1 MIDFLN
7 SLVNLSRRWKDTP
20 DIASPPVVNSTPA
33 NQKLP
38 RVSLQSC
45 GQADTLHGLGH
56 SDQHSM
62 ALNRLVVIDLLV
74 EKIAGELLAHPSNKT
89 AVVLEIVA
97 HARDL
102 TYRQAMD
109 LALNPSNEQIEIL
122 LTNEQQ
128 QRVWRGGL

>member
-1 MIDFLN
+1 MINFLN
-7 SLVNLSRRWKDTP
+7 GLVNLSRRWKDTP
-20 DIASPPVVNSTPA
+20 DIASPPVVNSTPV

-38 RVSLQSC
+38 RVSLQPL
-45 GQADTLHGLGH
+45 ADNPLQELGH
-56 SDQHSM
+56 LDQHSM
-62 ALNRLVVIDLLV
+62 ALTRLVAIDLLV

-128 QRVWRGGL
+128 QRAWRGGL